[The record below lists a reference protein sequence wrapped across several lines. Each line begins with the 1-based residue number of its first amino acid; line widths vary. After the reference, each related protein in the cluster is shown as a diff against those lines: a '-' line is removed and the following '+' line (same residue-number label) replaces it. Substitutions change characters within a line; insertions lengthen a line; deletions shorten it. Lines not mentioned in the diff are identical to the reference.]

1 MAIVGE
7 EKKTCLK
14 TNTLKYFQ
22 QYYVYPSS
30 SVPDSA
36 LASALVKKLI
46 LGFMQLDRSKQ
57 VYTKMREVHHEL
69 ANILIF
75 A

>member
-1 MAIVGE
+1 MF
-7 EKKTCLK
+7 C
-14 TNTLKYFQ
+14 
-22 QYYVYPSS
+22 YPSTA
-30 SVPDSA
+30 VPDSA

-57 VYTKMREVHHEL
+57 VYTKMREVHHKL